1 MGLFKVIILPVSFRC
16 DIYRTN
22 GRVNLARNA
31 NFRAC
36 KLSIAWN
43 ELLILRVQNKAVAV
57 LSDMSW

>member
-1 MGLFKVIILPVSFRC
+1 MIFPVSFRC

-22 GRVNLARNA
+22 GWVNEARNA

-43 ELLILRVQNKAVAV
+43 ELLILRVKRRAE
-57 LSDMSW
+57 SW

>member
-1 MGLFKVIILPVSFRC
+1 MPVKICLLKVMIFPVSFRC

-22 GRVNLARNA
+22 GWVNEARNA

-43 ELLILRVQNKAVAV
+43 ELLILRVKRRAE
-57 LSDMSW
+57 S